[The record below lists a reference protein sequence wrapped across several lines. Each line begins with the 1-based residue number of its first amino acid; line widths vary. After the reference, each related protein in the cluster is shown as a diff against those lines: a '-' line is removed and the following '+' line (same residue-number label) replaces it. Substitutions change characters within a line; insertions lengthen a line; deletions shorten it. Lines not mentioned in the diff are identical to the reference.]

1 MSPFY
6 LFAEI
11 SPKPEHFIEARDAV
25 MSIVKPTRQ
34 EPGCERFDLFEN
46 EAEHRLYL
54 FEEWRDQS
62 DLDAHYEKPYTAAVF
77 SKYENWLLR
86 EPAISKMQKRA

>member
-11 SPKPEHFIEARDAV
+11 SPKPEHFEEARDAV
-25 MSIVKPTRQ
+25 MSIVQQTRD

-54 FEEWRDQS
+54 FE
-62 DLDAHYEKPYTAAVF
+62 
-77 SKYENWLLR
+77 
-86 EPAISKMQKRA
+86 